1 MPSTMIFLNLP
12 VADLERSKG
21 FYERLGWKIDQE
33 FTDDAAACVV
43 IDDNISVM
51 LLSQNFF
58 HNFARRPRA
67 ITTATVGAVYALAL
81 GSVHAVDALVSAAV
95 AAGGVE
101 ELHPDRRMQEMA
113 IGMYGRTFLDP
124 DGHQWEAFWMRGQ

>member
-12 VADLERSKG
+12 VADLERSKI

-51 LLSQNFF
+51 LLSQHFF
-58 HNFARRPRA
+58 HNFTQRPRA

-81 GSVHAVDALVSAAV
+81 GSPHQVDALVAAAV
-95 AAGGVE
+95 AAGGIE
-101 ELHPDRRMQEMA
+101 ELYPDRRAQERA
-113 IGMYGRTFLDP
+113 VGMYGRTFLDP
-124 DGHQWEAFWMRGQ
+124 DGHQWEPFWMQGQ